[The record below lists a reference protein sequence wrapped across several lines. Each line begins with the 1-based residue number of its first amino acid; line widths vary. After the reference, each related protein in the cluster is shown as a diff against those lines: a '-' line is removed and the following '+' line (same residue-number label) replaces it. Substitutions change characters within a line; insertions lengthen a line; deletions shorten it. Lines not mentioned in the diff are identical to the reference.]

1 MIYSGR
7 IPKIITGFISLSLV
21 VTLGGFLFTPS
32 RVGAQDA
39 LRELIRKRQ
48 EVEQQKKEAA
58 RQLQARQNE
67 QKALEQRKQTIDRNI
82 TVTSVKISEL
92 EGQINTLSQEIDQ
105 KTVEIDLKI
114 QEIELLT
121 NDRNQTIRSLYKI
134 GSPGTWA
141 VVLTSSSISEVI
153 GRSTYHEA
161 LERQITANLRETGAL
176 KAELEQQKAQL
187 ESKKREV
194 AVAQVSAERHKQS
207 LESDKKEK
215 EQLLVTNSKVQ
226 QDIKTKIAEAEK
238 YSNDLSI
245 EIVRVANDLRERGFK
260 KGGGIPK
267 GNSPIGLVL
276 PMPYNYISRGFGP
289 LGERDV
295 FGMTFHT
302 GMDLVAP
309 CGTPIIAAADGVV
322 TFAAYAIGYG
332 NNVRV
337 AHNETY
343 STLYAHFSTFAVS
356 NGQQVKQN
364 DIIGLSGT
372 TGWST
377 GCHLHFEIRRNG
389 FPEDPELYLGF

>member
-1 MIYSGR
+1 M
-7 IPKIITGFISLSLV
+7 LV
-21 VTLGGFLFTPS
+21 IALAVFLFAPS
-32 RVGAQDA
+32 RAGAQDA

-58 RQLQARQNE
+58 RQLKARQNE
-67 QKALEQRKQTIDRNI
+67 QKALEQRRQAIDRNI
-82 TVTSVKISEL
+82 TVTTAKIGEL
-92 EGQINTLSQEIDQ
+92 EGQINTLTQEIDQ
-105 KTVEIDLKI
+105 KIVEIDLKI

-121 NDRNQTIRSLYKI
+121 DDRNQTIRSLYKI
-134 GSPGTWA
+134 GSPGAWA
-141 VVLTSSSISEVI
+141 VVLTSSSIAEVI

-161 LERQITANLRETGAL
+161 LERQITVNLKETEAL
-176 KAELEQQKAQL
+176 KTELEQKKAQL

-194 AVAQVSAERHKQS
+194 AAAQASAQRHKQS

-226 QDIKTKIAEAEK
+226 QDIKAKIAEAEK
-238 YSNDLSI
+238 YSSDLSV
-245 EIVRVANDLRERGFK
+245 EIVRVANELRERGFK

-267 GNSPIGLVL
+267 GNSPIGMVL

-309 CGTPIIAAADGVV
+309 CGTPIAAAADGVV
-322 TFAAYAIGYG
+322 TSASYSIGYG

-343 STLYAHFSTFAVS
+343 STLYAHMSTFAVS
-356 NGQQVKQN
+356 DGQQVKQN
-364 DIIGLSGT
+364 DIVGLEGT

>member
-1 MIYSGR
+1 M
-7 IPKIITGFISLSLV
+7 
-21 VTLGGFLFTPS
+21 
-32 RVGAQDA
+32 
-39 LRELIRKRQ
+39 
-48 EVEQQKKEAA
+48 
-58 RQLQARQNE
+58 
-67 QKALEQRKQTIDRNI
+67 
-82 TVTSVKISEL
+82 
-92 EGQINTLSQEIDQ
+92 
-105 KTVEIDLKI
+105 
-114 QEIELLT
+114 
-121 NDRNQTIRSLYKI
+121 
-134 GSPGTWA
+134 
-141 VVLTSSSISEVI
+141 VLTSSSISEVI

-161 LERQITANLRETGAL
+161 LERQITVNLKETEAL
-176 KAELEQQKAQL
+176 KTELEQKKAQL

-194 AVAQVSAERHKQS
+194 AAAQASAQRHKQS

-226 QDIKTKIAEAEK
+226 QDIKAKIAEAEK
-238 YSNDLSI
+238 YSSDLSV
-245 EIVRVANDLRERGFK
+245 EIVRVANELRERGFK

-267 GNSPIGLVL
+267 GNSPIGMVL

-309 CGTPIIAAADGVV
+309 CGTPIAAAADGVV
-322 TFAAYAIGYG
+322 TSASYSIGYG

-343 STLYAHFSTFAVS
+343 STLYAHMSTFAVS
-356 NGQQVKQN
+356 DGQQVKQN
-364 DIIGLSGT
+364 DIVGLEGT

>member
-1 MIYSGR
+1 MIA
-7 IPKIITGFISLSLV
+7 LAV
-21 VTLGGFLFTPS
+21 FLFAPS
-32 RVGAQDA
+32 RAGAQDA

-48 EVEQQKKEAA
+48 EVEQQKKESA
-58 RQLQARQNE
+58 RQLKARQNE
-67 QKALEQRKQTIDRNI
+67 QKALEQRKQAIDRNI
-82 TVTSVKISEL
+82 TVTTVRIGEL
-92 EGQINTLSQEIDQ
+92 EGQINTLTQEIDQ

-121 NDRNQTIRSLYKI
+121 DERNQTIRSLYKI

-141 VVLTSSSISEVI
+141 VVLTSSSIAEVI

-161 LERQITANLRETGAL
+161 LERQITVNLKETESL
-176 KAELEQQKAQL
+176 KSELEQKKAQL

-194 AVAQVSAERHKQS
+194 AAAQASAQRHKQS

-226 QDIKTKIAEAEK
+226 QDIKAKIAEAEK
-238 YSNDLSI
+238 YSSDLSV
-245 EIVRVANDLRERGFK
+245 EIVRVANELRERGFK

-267 GNSPIGLVL
+267 GNSPIGMIL

-309 CGTPIIAAADGVV
+309 CGTPIAAAADGVV
-322 TFAAYAIGYG
+322 TSASYSIGYG

-343 STLYAHFSTFAVS
+343 STLYAHMSTFAVS
-356 NGQQVKQN
+356 DGQQVKQN
-364 DIIGLSGT
+364 DILGLEGT